1 MRLSRLPKA
10 EPGLSVYSRVFQT
23 LTYLPFCQNL
33 QGFQL
38 RQPLPLM
45 GQSGF
50 YVSLLDGA
58 GSVWCGLGGGSA
70 HCWSPTLS
78 ELGTQMHPPQGR
90 WPLTGLPPQWEGLC
104 QSLYSP
110 FKETL
115 SKCQD
120 RTAQIL
126 ILSFSCP
133 VSSPKSKLH
142 APVTAA
148 DISALCLQADGKGWC
163 RLN

>member
-10 EPGLSVYSRVFQT
+10 EPGLSVYSGVFQT
-23 LTYLPFCQNL
+23 LTYPPFCQNL

-78 ELGTQMHPPQGR
+78 ELGTQMHPPPGVLATHWPPTPVGRVMPEFIFPFQGN
-90 WPLTGLPPQWEGLC
+90 PIQMSG
-104 QSLYSP
+104 
-110 FKETL
+110 
-115 SKCQD
+115 QD
-120 RTAQIL
+120 
-126 ILSFSCP
+126 
-133 VSSPKSKLH
+133 SSDTYFEL
-142 APVTAA
+142 
-148 DISALCLQADGKGWC
+148 
-163 RLN
+163 